1 MNAKYISLFRCPR
14 LIFVSLLLA
23 CVTTPAFSQQTV
35 GPQTASCTS
44 ASPTTM
50 TLQLPASIS
59 VPRDQRPGEVIAL
72 TNWVSV
78 DELSR
83 GVCSFQGTTTATP
96 AAAAGYS
103 GRFSLPAP
111 VRTYVENG
119 ITYSVYALNGAPG
132 VGAIFSIRPRQRILT
147 PPGCGDI
154 FPERTQQ
161 SQFDRMDS
169 TSICTGNVASRYAV
183 GITVRAKLIR
193 YAPIVDGTRINP
205 TVVFDGYPLIRSA
218 GTTQPGSPVLPSNL
232 RVILGATTINVLT
245 CSTRDVQVNMGRVA
259 RSDFNGV
266 NGPLRSFAINLNC
279 PANMNKVTVRVDPN
293 TAEIGNQGI
302 VALDAQSSA
311 AGVGVQLLTGSGA
324 AFPLRTAVPV
334 SQYNPAQTGSF
345 DIPLQVRYVQVGGAI
360 SAGTANTTMMFTLT
374 YE

>member
-1 MNAKYISLFRCPR
+1 
-14 LIFVSLLLA
+14 
-23 CVTTPAFSQQTV
+23 
-35 GPQTASCTS
+35 
-44 ASPTTM
+44 
-50 TLQLPASIS
+50 
-59 VPRDQRPGEVIAL
+59 
-72 TNWVSV
+72 
-78 DELSR
+78 
-83 GVCSFQGTTTATP
+83 
-96 AAAAGYS
+96 
-103 GRFSLPAP
+103 
-111 VRTYVENG
+111 
-119 ITYSVYALNGAPG
+119 
-132 VGAIFSIRPRQRILT
+132 
-147 PPGCGDI
+147 
-154 FPERTQQ
+154 
-161 SQFDRMDS
+161 MDS

-279 PANMNKVTVRVDPN
+279 PANMNRVTVRVDPN
-293 TAEIGNQGI
+293 TAEMGNQGI

-334 SQYNPAQTGSF
+334 SQYNPAQSGSF
-345 DIPLQVRYVQVGGAI
+345 DIPVQVRYVQVGGAI